1 MVKLFVV
8 LVAVIAVV
16 ANAFT
21 HFKLSRM
28 RSVSVQMNGV
38 DRNVE
43 KANWGRAFAILSLT
57 AGLYSAPAFAAE
69 SVATQPASVLK
80 SVLNDYKEKSTID
93 PAATIVPAI
102 VPPKKVTPPAAVKAT
117 PPPVKKVFTPPPVTP
132 QPAAVYSIKP
142 DTELLKKLEATKKSN
157 MSAGKEKEAVKPVP
171 AVAKPV
177 AVAPAAP
184 KAVEKVVKAVE
195 KPPSA
200 PVQKPKVA
208 PAVAT
213 PVTTTSAKKPELVRP
228 PSIPEERAVVEA
240 YNKKAATKSKIDQL
254 SVNVKV
260 SKSKL
265 TQSRSDMKKSES
277 KIAAFDKKLSN
288 GKMDK
293 DLRNSIAEDKKE
305 EEKIFNQVRLS
316 LNYYFCGTNKLLEK

>member
-21 HFKLSRM
+21 PSKLSRM

-43 KANWGRAFAILSLT
+43 KADWGRAFAILSLT
-57 AGLYSAPAFAAE
+57 VGLYSAPAFAAE
-69 SVATQPASVLK
+69 SVATPPASVLK

-93 PAATIVPAI
+93 PAATIAPAV

-117 PPPVKKVFTPPPVTP
+117 PPPVKKVITPPPVTP

-142 DTELLKKLEATKKSN
+142 DTELLQKLEATKKT
-157 MSAGKEKEAVKPVP
+157 GKEKEVVRPVP
-171 AVAKPV
+171 AVAKAV

-195 KPPSA
+195 KPPPA

-265 TQSRSDMKKSES
+265 TQSRSEMKKSES

-316 LNYYFCGTNKLLEK
+316 LTYHVCGTNELLEK